1 VSEDTFDKQAL
12 IQYRLERAG
21 ETLHDAQLLFDNDGS
36 SASVV
41 NRAYYAMFY
50 AVLALLITIDEGTS
64 RHSGVIALFDK
75 HFVKKGLF
83 SKEISK
89 ALHRA
94 FDYRQI
100 GDYRELLNID
110 KKQAE
115 EILSSAAQFVETVK
129 TYLQN
134 KK

>member
-1 VSEDTFDKQAL
+1 MSEDTFDKQAL

-36 SASVV
+36 PASVV
-41 NRAYYAMFY
+41 N
-50 AVLALLITIDEGTS
+50 
-64 RHSGVIALFDK
+64 
-75 HFVKKGLF
+75 
-83 SKEISK
+83 
-89 ALHRA
+89 RA

-100 GDYRELLNID
+100 GDYRELLNKD